1 MKKRWLSVILASTVI
16 SAGLLA
22 GCGSKE
28 EAAKTNNTQ
37 NQTQTEETAKTE
49 SALKDGTYKAE
60 AKDFDDKGWK
70 PFVEVEIKDGK
81 IATVNFDYTNKDGKF
96 KSEDAEYNQKME
108 AKVKTGPAKYTKE
121 LEDSLVEKQD
131 PEAVDTVAG
140 ATHSVAN
147 FKTLAGK
154 ALENAKNGDTAVA
167 TVDMAE

>member
-1 MKKRWLSVILASTVI
+1 MKKKWLSVILATTVI

-22 GCGSKE
+22 GCGSKQE
-28 EAAKTNNTQ
+28 SGETNTQ
-37 NQTQTEETAKTE
+37 NQTQTEDTAKTE

-81 IATVNFDYTNKDGKF
+81 IVAVNFDYTNKDGKF
-96 KSEDAEYNQKME
+96 KSEDAEYNKKME
-108 AKVKTGPAKYTKE
+108 EKVKTGPAKYTKE

-140 ATHSVAN
+140 ATHSVEN
-147 FKTLAGK
+147 FKKLAGK
-154 ALENAKNGDTAVA
+154 ALENAKNGDTSVA
-167 TVDMAE
+167 TIDMAE